1 MSKTKIL
8 IVEDETI
15 IALDIKKTMIKLGF
29 QVTDTVTNNIDAVN
43 SVQEN
48 MPDIILMD
56 INLEN
61 SKNGIETTLDIQ
73 KIKDIPIIYLTAD
86 SDDKTITKAIQ
97 TNPIGYL
104 SKPFKREELKSTIML
119 GLYKISKQE
128 EALINKNCIHIG
140 SNYYYEHTTNNLY
153 YKDTPLKLSVKER
166 QLLKILIEAKG
177 KIITFEEI
185 EYIIW
190 PESPVSNSTLRTL
203 IYRLRVKLEYKF
215 IETIPAFGCKLTPA
229 FQL

>member
-1 MSKTKIL
+1 MNKTKIL

-15 IALDIKKTMIKLGF
+15 IALDIKKTIIKLGF
-29 QVTDTVTNNIDAVN
+29 QVTNIVTNNIDAIS
-43 SVQEN
+43 SVRED

-86 SDDKTITKAIQ
+86 SDNQTITKAIE

-104 SKPFKREELKSTIML
+104 SKPFKREELKATMML
-119 GLYKISKQE
+119 ALYKISKE
-128 EALINKNCIHIG
+128 ENRLISNNCVHIG
-140 SNYYYEHTTNNLY
+140 FDYYYDHINHNLY
-153 YKDTPLKLSVKER
+153 YKDTPIKLSVKER

-185 EYIIW
+185 EFNIW
-190 PESPVSNSTLRTL
+190 PDNPVSNSTLRTL
-203 IYRLRVKLEYKF
+203 IYRLRVKLEYKL
-215 IETIPAFGCKLTPA
+215 IETIPAFGCKLTPT

>member
-1 MSKTKIL
+1 MNNTKIL

-15 IALDIKKTMIKLGF
+15 VALDIKNTIMKLGF
-29 QVTDTVTNNIDAVN
+29 QVTNTVTNNTDTIN
-43 SVQEN
+43 SIKED

-61 SKNGIETTLDIQ
+61 SKSGIETAYDVK
-73 KIKDIPIIYLTAD
+73 KIKDIPIIYLTAY
-86 SDDKTITKAIQ
+86 SDDKTITKAIE

-128 EALINKNCIHIG
+128 EELRSKSCTHIG
-140 SNYYYEHTTNNLY
+140 SEYYYDHNNNSLF
-153 YKDTPLKLSVKER
+153 YKNTPIKLSVKER
-166 QLLKILIEAKG
+166 HLLKILIEAKG

-185 EYIIW
+185 EHSIW
-190 PESPVSNSTLRTL
+190 PENPVSNSTLRTL

-215 IETIPAFGCKLTPA
+215 IETIPAFGCKLTPI
-229 FQL
+229 FEV